1 MCVKCAVRDSHPAD
15 QLQLYLHTPHSQGE
29 TPSMLRA
36 SILLLLCHNALAA
49 QIEEDQHKQA
59 ENLDKVLDDTIQN
72 TELDGD
78 NLIDFPAWSDDSQ
91 SDNEDLHDQ
100 EETEEVKD
108 NIDEGINKISD
119 LVKNY
124 LTQHFNKRKENNK
137 NRWTFWKDF
146 FPSHQKNSWNNNFW
160 LHSQLHSQPLG
171 GPWSS
176 LREIFTP
183 TTPPPPHNWW
193 TEMFSSNSRLDS
205 PASPDSMITVYHKMT
220 VDNKTREGVAKVP
233 SSQLMPIM
241 RRVWDSLSSDS
252 HMALGFGA
260 FLPFLGLLLPL
271 VIFAAIVPII
281 LLVMVSMFG
290 IMSGA
295 LVLLPLLLTGLLG
308 QGALPVDRMIE
319 ELFLSEFDGENF
331 LDNYLEDLTQKH
343 QIEDST
349 DKVVDGIDEIPRFI
363 SF

>member
-1 MCVKCAVRDSHPAD
+1 M
-15 QLQLYLHTPHSQGE
+15 G
-29 TPSMLRA
+29 
-36 SILLLLCHNALAA
+36 
-49 QIEEDQHKQA
+49 KQT

-183 TTPPPPHNWW
+183 TPPPPHNWW

-220 VDNKTREGVAKVP
+220 VDNKTREGVGLSVIRLP
-233 SSQLMPIM
+233 HGPGLWGLPPLPRPPTSTRDIRSYSSHHPPGDGLH
-241 RRVWDSLSSDS
+241 VWHHEWRPRPPAPPPDWPPWAGRS
-252 HMALGFGA
+252 
-260 FLPFLGLLLPL
+260 
-271 VIFAAIVPII
+271 
-281 LLVMVSMFG
+281 
-290 IMSGA
+290 
-295 LVLLPLLLTGLLG
+295 TGG
-308 QGALPVDRMIE
+308 QD
-319 ELFLSEFDGENF
+319 D
-331 LDNYLEDLTQKH
+331 
-343 QIEDST
+343 
-349 DKVVDGIDEIPRFI
+349 
-363 SF
+363 